1 MVTEGMLLAPT
12 DDENFDSV
20 PPTLDPEEKFPV
32 IIGTDVIY
40 EPLHAELVANVVS
53 RRLAPGGRCILCCGV
68 RIQANP
74 GPPKGK
80 DNRRHLRRFPLVVV
94 TDGAS

>member
-1 MVTEGMLLAPT
+1 MPPELEHTE
-12 DDENFDSV
+12 V
-20 PPTLDPEEKFPV
+20 FPI

-68 RIQANP
+68 RIQASAQRQWRLFLSVFFAT
-74 GPPKGK
+74 GLLL
-80 DNRRHLRRFPLVVV
+80 LRVQ
-94 TDGAS
+94 T